1 MDHEAALYCNPC
13 HRDDHEAI
21 MRIGC
26 AEPGCG
32 YAAKLC
38 YASLGAH
45 VQQRRCPRHMGREDR
60 VIYTIKGLTTIGS
73 YRPIP
78 EPAQW
83 RRCNRACC
91 ALPVRFTT
99 YCLMC
104 GFPEDLCPTRLDKLR
119 LPPSNGH
126 NEYTHCPRCPGGVG
140 MTIVPAS
147 GYPDTDWA
155 QFEANSFC
163 VPDILARA
171 GASGAW
177 PTVREFMQRVG
188 LTTWGTFL
196 NNFQQYVAHIGAEQF
211 HEQDGHGN
219 LGRLALGHI
228 LFAEAHKLLFRRT
241 HKCFELNYLAPD
253 PNNPPQDPP
262 HSFPGGR
269 HSVLLITILRK
280 VNDVII
286 QYTGRSVREFMPLD
300 MLVLKLMAS
309 LARPGRVILIERP
322 DAGYELLDLKALPE
336 DESIPQQYIAKATCP
351 AMHDAGH
358 SWLGEGLRLFL
369 ERGFGEFPI
378 DGVYSGLPLPFVG
391 PLFA

>member
-1 MDHEAALYCNPC
+1 MDQDPAHYCSPC

-26 AEPGCG
+26 AEQGCG
-32 YAAKLC
+32 YSAKIC
-38 YASLGAH
+38 YTSLGSH

-60 VIYTIKGLTTIGS
+60 VIYTIKGLTSIGS

-91 ALPVRFTT
+91 THPVRFTT

-119 LPPSNGH
+119 LPPFNGH

-163 VPDILARA
+163 VPDILTRA
-171 GASGAW
+171 GASAAW
-177 PTVREFMQRVG
+177 PKVREFMQRVG

-196 NNFQQYVAHIGAEQF
+196 SNFQQYVNHIGAANF
-211 HEQDGHGN
+211 HEEEGHGN

-228 LFAEAHKLLFRRT
+228 LFAEAHRLLFRRAQL
-241 HKCFELNYLAPD
+241 CFEVNYLSPD
-253 PNNPPQDPP
+253 PHNPPQDPP

-269 HSVLLITILRK
+269 HSVLLLTVLRRI
-280 VNDVII
+280 DAVIM
-286 QYTGRSVREFMPLD
+286 QYTACNVRAFMPLD
-300 MLVLKLMAS
+300 MLVSKLMAHLS
-309 LARPGRVILIERP
+309 RPGRVTLIERT
-322 DAGYELLDLKALPE
+322 DEGYFLLDLKLLPE
-336 DESIPQQYIAKATCP
+336 DESIPQQFLGKATCP
-351 AMHDAGH
+351 AMHNAGET
-358 SWLGEGLRLFL
+358 WLGEGLRLFL
-369 ERGFGEFPI
+369 ERGFGEFPM